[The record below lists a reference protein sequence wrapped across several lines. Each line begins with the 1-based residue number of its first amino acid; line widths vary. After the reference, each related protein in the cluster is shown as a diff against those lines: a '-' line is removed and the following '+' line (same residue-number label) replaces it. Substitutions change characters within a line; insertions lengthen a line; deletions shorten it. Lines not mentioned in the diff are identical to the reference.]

1 MERKLSDTNLRSNFV
16 NVSTQNQ
23 VVTGARKLDVL
34 DLEVHTMQINRSLSH
49 TCTHA
54 HIHTGGSVVEP
65 SPADN
70 AVHNSS

>member
-1 MERKLSDTNLRSNFV
+1 MERKLSATNLRSNFV

-23 VVTGARKLDVL
+23 VVTGARKLVL
-34 DLEVHTMQINRSLSH
+34 DLEVHTVQINKSLSH

-54 HIHTGGSVVEP
+54 RIHTGGSVVEP

-70 AVHNSS
+70 AIHNPS